1 MYLYIINF
9 KNDIDMKDFIRETDN
24 VTYGTFSHLAGMG
37 VYQIRCKSENKAY
50 IGSSSN
56 CQERVQKH
64 FSELRL
70 NKHTNKRLQ
79 AAFNKYGFDDFVCS
93 IVMYVNDKYNL
104 SEVETNYQ
112 IKLGIDNIYN
122 DKITG
127 YYMTDELREA
137 ISNVDKSSHKTEE
150 YRARMASLRQ
160 AQKIARCDY
169 ATGKILFVYE
179 NFHALQ
185 KINPQ
190 VKRST
195 LLSACNG
202 NKKSAY
208 GYKWKY
214 VPLDTPT
221 GEYHEVS

>member
-1 MYLYIINF
+1 
-9 KNDIDMKDFIRETDN
+9 MKDFIRETDN

-160 AQKIARCDY
+160 TQKIARCDY
-169 ATGKILFVYE
+169 EIGRAHV
-179 NFHALQ
+179 
-185 KINPQ
+185 
-190 VKRST
+190 
-195 LLSACNG
+195 
-202 NKKSAY
+202 
-208 GYKWKY
+208 
-214 VPLDTPT
+214 
-221 GEYHEVS
+221 